1 MTGPPHPPPDGR
13 AFRGLM
19 ARWATG
25 VAVVTAHDGSLDAGL
40 TVNAL
45 LSVSLAPPSLLISLT
60 QDADTTPIV
69 QRSGAFAVNFLAS
82 DQRALSER
90 FAQTLPSG
98 EKFRGLPV
106 HRGTTGAALLDGTL
120 GAAECRVARWMPQVR
135 PRAHRGRGGP
145 PGARAGRGP
154 APVLP
159 VRLRRT
165 RPLRSGPARSAQGV
179 GAVALAYP
187 TRGVLR
193 RPDGVLL
200 T

>member
-120 GAAECRVARWMPQVR
+120 GAAECRVARWMPQYDHVLIVGEVVR
-135 PRAHRGRGGP
+135 QELGRD
-145 PGARAGRGP
+145 GAPLLFFRSGYAEPDPSGR
-154 APVLP
+154 
-159 VRLRRT
+159 VRLV
-165 RPLRSGPARSAQGV
+165 PP
-179 GAVALAYP
+179 
-187 TRGVLR
+187 RG
-193 RPDGVLL
+193 
-200 T
+200 